1 MTGTEDQVGSSA
13 SVSIQGRVDDLSRRM
28 DTLERA
34 VEQTQDGLGRVME
47 MMERMSLRQDDI
59 MARLEAMSGHVDVKQ
74 EAKPV
79 MSVLREPEDEASV
92 AREPVRVVG
101 VATPAR
107 SVLTTVKQE
116 RNKELPKMPVKM
128 NEFSGTEKDRNVQ
141 TWVDQLNTI
150 KMVNGWNDEII
161 IKHCVM
167 LLSGTAQEWYLT
179 SGKDVVG
186 NWKEFSE
193 SLVKRFTMNINP
205 WMATRYTQDIKQKY
219 GESCRDFMDRVRREL
234 RLINIG
240 TEERVCEVFLNGCRE
255 SIAAGIIRSIGR
267 DPVDTKELV
276 DIAMRLEMAEKMER
290 DNDKK

>member
-1 MTGTEDQVGSSA
+1 
-13 SVSIQGRVDDLSRRM
+13 
-28 DTLERA
+28 
-34 VEQTQDGLGRVME
+34 
-47 MMERMSLRQDDI
+47 
-59 MARLEAMSGHVDVKQ
+59 
-74 EAKPV
+74 
-79 MSVLREPEDEASV
+79 
-92 AREPVRVVG
+92 
-101 VATPAR
+101 
-107 SVLTTVKQE
+107 
-116 RNKELPKMPVKM
+116 MPVKM

-150 KMVNGWNDEII
+150 KVVNGWDDEII

-186 NWKEFSE
+186 TWKEFSE

-290 DNDKK
+290 DNDKKKGGNNNRGAVGDGAGKAFGSGFKLQLGKDAACYICGSKDHRRNNCPQRDKGKGGNGGTGNNDGEKNVFHLLNGKLN